1 MAENI
6 CPICQRPND
15 PSAERCWYCQAELT
29 PTEQPTPVN
38 GTDWLNG
45 LREESGQALEPLT
58 PEPSPDSEKPEE
70 VPDWLARIR
79 TREQMERE
87 TQASSSMS
95 QPEPPVSEKK
105 EELPDWLKE
114 IKAGYSGKKSDSE
127 QQEPAPESV
136 SPFASTPVDDQKSET
151 VSPGHG
157 DDTDEWLSRLAA
169 WKPTDAENQP
179 INNEHETVDSDAA
192 ELETPLTPMETAPE
206 PHFDMDSLA
215 ALNQVEFRP
224 FESKRGTGWQK
235 LNADELEAEKQ
246 DELEPEEQ
254 LSFEDIK
261 PAEEEL
267 PPSNFDIN
275 ALRETIA
282 VQQTNPDFFAEK
294 TQPEVDDELEE
305 EDLAEDDLQDFNL
318 QGNDKTVP
326 SSPEESI
333 FTETNPEPL
342 EDDLVLS
349 PFVPDDLPDW
359 LATAKL
365 EKHEKRSSEPV
376 LEKLDGSAL
385 EDSIEKAN
393 MPAWLQAVRN
403 PTPNADE
410 MVETRQGEINEEG
423 LLAGISGT
431 LQTPSFGVDIRRP
444 VGYGSTL
451 KVSERQKQSANLF
464 ANLVDETLDNNDVD
478 IPKKTRKQRMIWR
491 LVLAVALIFVILVS
505 PSVFAAYIVQPALF
519 PPEVVSVYDQVD
531 AISTDKPVLL
541 AGDFEAAVA
550 GELSWSSQSLLE
562 HLMRRNLNLV
572 VLSSNPS
579 GSTLMTQLIEKA
591 ATNVEGYDLT
601 THVTTLGYLPGG
613 ATGVQL
619 LAVNPRAAMPYTHNL
634 DAAWNSNILH
644 SVNLLSDF
652 GALIVLS
659 DKSESSRTWVEQIRP
674 GLGATPLMFV
684 VSAQAAPLLQ
694 PYYQSGQISGYVAGF
709 YGSLAYEQMLQQNHR
724 ALSHLGAFQSAMLLA
739 AVVILVG
746 GLVTL
751 IRPASAERKG

>member
-45 LREESGQALEPLT
+45 LREESGQTLEPLT

-95 QPEPPVSEKK
+95 QLEPPVSEKK

-127 QQEPAPESV
+127 QQESDPESV
-136 SPFASTPVDDQKSET
+136 SPFTSTPVDDQKSET
-151 VSPGHG
+151 VSPDHG

-179 INNEHETVDSDAA
+179 INNEQETVDSDTA

-305 EDLAEDDLQDFNL
+305 EDLADDDLQDFNL

-505 PSVFAAYIVQPALF
+505 PSVFAAYIIQPALF
-519 PPEVVSVYDQVD
+519 PPELVSVYDQVD

-579 GSTLMTQLIEKA
+579 GSTLMTQLIENA
-591 ATNVEGYDLT
+591 AQKVEGYDLT

-613 ATGVQL
+613 ATGVHL

-659 DKSESSRTWVEQIRP
+659 DKSESSRTWVEQIQP
-674 GLGATPLMFV
+674 GLGVTPLMFV

-709 YGSLAYEQMLQQNHR
+709 YGSLAYEQMLQQNSR
-724 ALSHLGAFQSAMLLA
+724 ALSHLGAFQSVMLLA